1 MALDQSDLAALGQ
14 FITTEVAKAVDGIRG
29 DMSARQAADTAAN
42 REAIVGKPEVDPEA
56 GPEFYVHLAN
66 GNIVKTYDSTSTH
79 MAAED
84 GDMVAVIGRYQ
95 VGG

>member
-1 MALDQSDLAALGQ
+1 MALDQADLAALGQ

-29 DMSARQAADTAAN
+29 EMTSRHTEAAAVN